1 MARKNKT
8 QYALLGLLS
17 KRPLSGYDIKAI
29 FAKKAEF
36 YWSESN
42 AQIYPTLKKLEGEG
56 LVSSHLDNSC
66 KREKRIYDITDKGK
80 TLLMKW
86 LHEPVQHCVY
96 REELLLKLSLGQH
109 LDNDEIEQWI
119 EDYRIDVQ
127 SKLVLLGHITK
138 HIDDNHQDMPDQPY
152 LRMVYNFY
160 EHQLNARLT
169 WCDETLK
176 QLKPS

>member
-1 MARKNKT
+1 
-8 QYALLGLLS
+8 
-17 KRPLSGYDIKAI
+17 
-29 FAKKAEF
+29 
-36 YWSESN
+36 
-42 AQIYPTLKKLEGEG
+42 
-56 LVSSHLDNSC
+56 
-66 KREKRIYDITDKGK
+66 
-80 TLLMKW
+80 MKW